1 MDLHQQAGLYL
12 HIPFCRS
19 KCQYCSF
26 FSFPPQ
32 AGEIEDLVAALHQ
45 QMVQVAELPEVRELG
60 FASLFFGGGT
70 PSLLPAEVL
79 AELLVLCRRL
89 FAWSA
94 EEPEIS
100 IEVNPGTID
109 GQGLAAL
116 RRAGFNRLSIG
127 VQSLD
132 DTELRRLGRIH
143 SRDQALTTIKAAR
156 DAGFANLSC
165 DLMYGLP
172 GQTADSWART
182 LEEILACAPQHLSL
196 YELTAE
202 EGTPLWDQVQHHQGI
217 LPPEDAVLE
226 MMAMTEALVDQGGWP
241 RYEIS
246 NYALPG
252 YQCRHNLNYW
262 HNGLYLGLGPG
273 AVSALGGERRAAVA
287 DLAEYCR
294 RVGLGETV
302 WDEVERLEVEA
313 AFRETVVMGL
323 RMTAGVSMATLKQR
337 FGIDL
342 MAYYGSVL
350 PRLFEQGVLVLE
362 EDRLRLSRRGLAVAN
377 RVMAELV

>member
-26 FSFPPQ
+26 FSFTPQ
-32 AGEIEDLVAALHQ
+32 PGEREALVTALHQ
-45 QMVQVAELPEVRELG
+45 QIIQVADLPEVRELG

-132 DTELRRLGRIH
+132 DAELRRLGRIH
-143 SRDQALTTIKAAR
+143 SRDQALTTITAAR

-172 GQTADSWART
+172 GQTADSWVRT

-217 LPPEDAVLE
+217 LPPEDTVLE

-252 YQCRHNLNYW
+252 YQCRHNHNYW

-287 DLAEYCR
+287 DLAQYCR
-294 RVGLGETV
+294 RVGRGETV

-313 AFRETVVMGL
+313 TFRETVVMGL
-323 RMTAGVSMATLKQR
+323 RMTAGVSLATLKQR
-337 FGIDL
+337 FGIEL
-342 MAYYGSVL
+342 LAYYGSVL
-350 PRLFEQGVLVLE
+350 PRLFGQGVLVLE
-362 EDRLRLSRRGLAVAN
+362 EDRLRLSGRGLAVAN

>member
-1 MDLHQQAGLYL
+1 MDQHQQAGLYL

-32 AGEIEDLVAALHQ
+32 PGEIDALVTALHQ
-45 QMVQVAELPEVRELG
+45 QVVQVTDLPEVRELG

-79 AELLVLCRRL
+79 AELLALCRRL
-89 FAWSA
+89 FAWSV

-217 LPPEDAVLE
+217 LPPEDTVLE

-246 NYALPG
+246 NFALPG

-294 RVGLGETV
+294 RVSRGETV
-302 WDEVERLEVEA
+302 WDEVERLEAEA

-323 RMTAGVSMATLKQR
+323 RMTAGVSIATLNQR
-337 FGIDL
+337 FGIEL
-342 MAYYGSVL
+342 LAYYGSVL

-362 EDRLRLSRRGLAVAN
+362 GDWLRLSRRGLAVAN

>member
-1 MDLHQQAGLYL
+1 MDLHQRAGLYL

-26 FSFPPQ
+26 FSFAPQ
-32 AGEIEDLVAALHQ
+32 PGEIEALVAALQ
-45 QMVQVAELPEVRELG
+45 QQIVQTAALPEVQELG
-60 FASLFFGGGT
+60 FVSLFFGGGT
-70 PSLLPAEVL
+70 PSLLAPEIL
-79 AELLVLCRRL
+79 ADLLALCRRL
-89 FAWSA
+89 FAWSV

-132 DTELRRLGRIH
+132 DAELRRLGRIH
-143 SRDQALTTIKAAR
+143 SRDQALATITAAR

-172 GQTADSWART
+172 GQTADSWVHT

-202 EGTPLWDQVQHHQGI
+202 EGTPLWDQVQHHQGV
-217 LPPEDAVLE
+217 LPPEDTVLE

-246 NYALPG
+246 NYALPRD
-252 YQCRHNLNYW
+252 QCRHNLNYW
-262 HNGLYLGLGPG
+262 HNGSYLGLGPG

-287 DLAEYCR
+287 DLAGYCR
-294 RVGLGETV
+294 RVGLGQSV

-323 RMTAGVSMATLKQR
+323 RMTAGVSLTTLKQR
-337 FGIDL
+337 FGIEL

-362 EDRLRLSRRGLAVAN
+362 GDRLRLSRRGLAVAN

>member
-32 AGEIEDLVAALHQ
+32 PGDIEALVAALHQ
-45 QMVQVAELPEVRELG
+45 QMVQVADLPEVRELG

-70 PSLLPAEVL
+70 PSLLPTQVL
-79 AELLVLCRRL
+79 ADLLALCRRL
-89 FAWSA
+89 FAWSV
-94 EEPEIS
+94 EEPEVS

-143 SRDQALTTIKAAR
+143 SRDQALATIKAAR

-172 GQTADSWART
+172 GQTADSWVRT

-202 EGTPLWDQVQHHQGI
+202 EGTPLWDQVQYHQGL
-217 LPPEDAVLE
+217 LPPEDTVLE
-226 MMAMTEALVDQGGWP
+226 MMAITQTLVEGGWP

-246 NYALPG
+246 NYARPG

-287 DLAEYCR
+287 DLGQYCR
-294 RVGLGETV
+294 RVDQGETV

-362 EDRLRLSRRGLAVAN
+362 EDRLRLSRHGLDVAN